1 MKIYLA
7 KHRGFCMGVKRS
19 IRMAQNARSKVP
31 GPVHI
36 LNDIVHNKTV
46 VQELEQA
53 GLGRVKSIEEAVA
66 GTLIISAHGVSPKI
80 IINAKAIGLSVID
93 STCPL
98 VKHIHRTTRNFIN
111 KGFAVIL
118 FGDPGHDEVKGI
130 AGIDKQNITVL
141 DKSEDIPTLP
151 AFDRPVAFISQST
164 RATEKFEEAAELLKK
179 RYPQIEINNT
189 ICKPTLDRQSSIKQ
203 LAPMVELVIVVGS
216 PTSANSQRLAQIA
229 QDLGTKAY
237 LIDKADELDESWFD
251 GIAKI
256 GITAGAS
263 TPDLLIDDVIK
274 RVTEI
279 AANNNQV
286 AELVEVF

>member
-19 IRMAQNARSKVP
+19 IRMAQNARAQVT

-46 VQELEQA
+46 VQELEQI
-53 GLGRVKSIEEAVA
+53 GLGRVKSIDEAES
-66 GTLIISAHGVSPKI
+66 GTIIISAHGVPPKI
-80 IINAKAIGLSVID
+80 IADAKARGLNVID

-98 VKHIHRTTRNFIN
+98 VKHIHRVAREFIKN
-111 KGFAVIL
+111 GYAVIL

-130 AGIDKQNITVL
+130 AGIDKQNIIVL
-141 DKSEDIPTLP
+141 DKSEDIPNLP
-151 AFDRPVAFISQST
+151 EFNRPVAFISQST
-164 RATEKFEEAAELLKK
+164 RSTEKFEEAAELLKK
-179 RYPQIEINNT
+179 RYGQIEIKNT
-189 ICKPTLDRQSSIKQ
+189 ICMPTLDRQSSIKQ

-229 QDLGTKAY
+229 HGLGTKAY
-237 LIDKADELDESWFD
+237 LIDNALELDESWFD
-251 GIAKI
+251 NIARV

-274 RVTEI
+274 RVTHI
-279 AANNNQV
+279 ASSNNQE